1 MRKAGIA
8 DKTILWHHQLISNIF
23 CYAMRTLRCAG
34 ENVALDANPP
44 RRRTTAVQVPEGE
57 QVAKLIEA
65 ADRDGHIFG
74 AFVSPSSRAYTA
86 ASGWHAIDR
95 AMWDADSL
103 LPATMVWSVD
113 SKKNFVLAS

>member
-1 MRKAGIA
+1 M
-8 DKTILWHHQLISNIF
+8 
-23 CYAMRTLRCAG
+23 
-34 ENVALDANPP
+34 
-44 RRRTTAVQVPEGE
+44 PEGE